1 MMNSL
6 SISGQAGLAITPAN
20 GAACGGSPYCYVN
33 VIIGGNGTATPL
45 TMTGQSWGNLSGIPE
60 MLTFS
65 LAQPTGCNASPCGTV
80 SIAGNA
86 SAFAVINAPM
96 DNVTVSGNS
105 PSYGSIISYATTI
118 NGNGTLWHDTNGANQ
133 YTPDPYLHLIAYRE
147 LNY

>member
-1 MMNSL
+1 
-6 SISGQAGLAITPAN
+6 
-20 GAACGGSPYCYVN
+20 
-33 VIIGGNGTATPL
+33 
-45 TMTGQSWGNLSGIPE
+45 MTGQSWGNLSGIPE